1 MTIAEPVAS
10 DDILSF
16 YKSVGQPDADLVRTV
31 VERAVAEGIVP
42 SQVRYGHF
50 QKSVRGAFADARGQA
65 GYFTTLAN
73 GELRIIKAVENLQ
86 AHEARRLLKTLE
98 VGIDL
103 IKSSKDDEEDEEKQ
117 DGKADIAA
125 LPPAARPEAADVA
138 TQNSQTTQVHPGATT
153 SQTPESPD
161 AVARWHG
168 EGKSEEVQKS
178 WSTASLMQSWG
189 QALQKSAP
197 RTLSTITPLEHKF
210 MTEVLGRKSADI
222 DLGKARLTPQE
233 RIQMRDWANKSL
245 RSRLDALA
253 SKLGQK

>member
-1 MTIAEPVAS
+1 VTIAEPIAS

-16 YKSVGQPDADLVRTV
+16 YKSVGQPDADLVRVV

-50 QKSVRGAFADARGQA
+50 QKSIRGAFADVNGQA

-86 AHEARRLLKTLE
+86 VHEAQRLLKTLE
-98 VGIDL
+98 VGVDL
-103 IKSSKDDEEDEEKQ
+103 VKADSKDEDEEKK

-125 LPPAARPEAADVA
+125 LPPAPRPEAVDVA
-138 TQNSQTTQVHPGATT
+138 TQNSQTTQVHPGAT
-153 SQTPESPD
+153 SAQTPESPD

-197 RTLSTITPLEHKF
+197 RALSTVSPLERKF

-222 DLGKARLTPQE
+222 DIGKSRLTPQE

-253 SKLGQK
+253 AKLGQK